1 MKKVLILFLLPLFMN
16 AQADLEV
23 VKDTKWLTDF
33 DKAIKIAKKE
43 NKNVLVYFT
52 GSDWCPPCKMLKK
65 DLFETPAFSEVSEN
79 YVLLYV
85 DIPKNVDLLGA
96 DQMEHNKGLLRK
108 FNKRGVFPLLKVI
121 NAQGKELD
129 EYSGYS
135 MNGEVSYHLEML
147 NKNI

>member
-1 MKKVLILFLLPLFMN
+1 MKKALILFLLPLFLS
-16 AQADLEV
+16 AQANLDA
-23 VKDTKWLTDF
+23 VKDNKWLTDY

-43 NKNVLVYFT
+43 KKNVLVYFT

-65 DLFETPAFSEVSEN
+65 DLFESDEFAQVSKS

-85 DIPKNVDLLGA
+85 DIPKNIDLISANQMKHNKDLLG
-96 DQMEHNKGLLRK
+96 K
-108 FNKRGVFPLLKVI
+108 FNKRGVFPLLKIVSP
-121 NAQGKELD
+121 QGKELD

-135 MNGEVSYHLEML
+135 MNGEVNYHLKML